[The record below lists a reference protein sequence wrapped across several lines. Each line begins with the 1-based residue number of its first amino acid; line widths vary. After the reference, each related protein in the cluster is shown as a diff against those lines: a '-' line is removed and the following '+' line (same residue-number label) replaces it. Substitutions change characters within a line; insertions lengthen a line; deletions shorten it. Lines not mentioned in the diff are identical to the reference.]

1 MTKKLQNEEGKI
13 LEENVGKKDGIKKRR
28 KEEDGIKKRRKKK
41 KLDIIK

>member
-28 KEEDGIKKRRKKK
+28 KEDKIFFFFFLK